1 VRDGQLVLANVA
13 KLDSSPRELTGGD
26 EEFADPAWAPSP
38 DDDVLAFARVNT
50 DGDRDLCFGRITRDG
65 VTPDCIADPEV
76 SVGVAF
82 HWSQDGKTIF
92 GAGVGADADGEVR
105 WRSDRPFSTDPGDWR
120 GGEIVNEDARDAAL
134 SPDGKTLAVAAHTA
148 EDRPYELYLT
158 KPGNIDLNN
167 AKSTSV
173 RACKIAWQP
182 DDRAVIVVQADE
194 TCQEAVGTL
203 VTVPVD
209 DPKTFEG
216 LKANGDNPVFLPLA
230 PGG

>member
-1 VRDGQLVLANVA
+1 MTPNCI
-13 KLDSSPRELTGGD
+13 T
-26 EEFADPAWAPSP
+26 DP
-38 DDDVLAFARVNT
+38 D
-50 DGDRDLCFGRITRDG
+50 
-65 VTPDCIADPEV
+65 V
-76 SVGVAF
+76 SVGSVF

-92 GAGVGADADGEVR
+92 GAGIADTTDGVVR

-120 GGEIVNEDARDAAL
+120 GGKIVNEDARDAAL

-148 EDRPYELYLT
+148 DDKPYELYFT
-158 KPGNIDLNN
+158 KPNNIELTN
-167 AKSTSV
+167 AKSTTV

-194 TCQEAVGTL
+194 ACFEKVGTL
-203 VTVPVD
+203 VTVPVN
-209 DPKTFEG
+209 DPKNFEG